1 MGTTEVV
8 RIQRGK
14 YSVHFQFIRAMLS
27 AASALIPTDPKE
39 AMDYLDKMA
48 EELQMMKLRLAHD
61 TTRTEEANELR

>member
-1 MGTTEVV
+1 MGTTEV
-8 RIQRGK
+8 RLRRGR
-14 YSVHFQFIRAMLS
+14 YSAHFQVTRAMLS